1 MNILIKDWKYLL
13 TMKNS
18 VLKEMKVQI
27 MEPHHLI
34 INKVVLV
41 PILHPS
47 ETFNITFDVF
57 LFY

>member
-1 MNILIKDWKYLL
+1 
-13 TMKNS
+13 
-18 VLKEMKVQI
+18 MKVQI